1 MPDLE
6 RICLTIHYEYRCSTI
21 LLVLIA
27 AYEQDYPM
35 HHKLDD
41 RNITSPENCA
51 NCKGLALRAWE
62 RKMERRG
69 VAG

>member
-6 RICLTIHYEYRCSTI
+6 RICLTIHYSCGCSTI
-21 LLVLIA
+21 RLVRRED
-27 AYEQDYPM
+27 YEQDFPM
-35 HHKLDD
+35 HHAQDN
-41 RNITSPENCA
+41 RNITAAENCV

-62 RKMERRG
+62 RKLERRG